1 MNLKSQ
7 ANYKE
12 AQKICGS
19 RDMSLAS
26 LETIAENDAVK
37 DFLGE
42 MGLSSTGILTSLKKS
57 GATSYDWIGGVA
69 AEFLNWAPAEPK
81 ATGECATIKSI
92 GLSAADCDVVSNFIC
107 ETKNEKET
115 TATEAA
121 TTTTT
126 EAADPFSKL
135 LSIAEGICT
144 VHVVAKVLI
153 SLDSS

>member
-1 MNLKSQ
+1 
-7 ANYKE
+7 
-12 AQKICGS
+12 
-19 RDMSLAS
+19 MSLAS

-42 MGLSSTGILTSLKKS
+42 MGLSATGILTSLKKS

-69 AEFLNWAPAEPK
+69 AEFLNWAPDEPK

-107 ETKNEKET
+107 EAKNEKET

-121 TTTTT
+121 ITTT
-126 EAADPFSKL
+126 EAVDPFNKL
-135 LSIAEGICT
+135 LSIAEGICQ
-144 VHVVAKVLI
+144 VQVLANVSI
-153 SLDSS
+153 CLPSS